1 MGLWAVRGMKP
12 IYMTD
17 NTINMP
23 KADSVDNAAK
33 LAVKI
38 KETYPKLSDD
48 DIKLYSGQREQ
59 FFAKLSEKQNVSK
72 ADAVARISE
81 LEKACGCGAS
91 AAKTQ
96 PVKAA

>member
-1 MGLWAVRGMKP
+1 
-12 IYMTD
+12 MTD
-17 NTINMP
+17 KTINMP
-23 KADSVDNAAK
+23 KANTVDNAAK

-38 KETYPKLSDD
+38 KEAYPKLSDD

-59 FFAKLSEKQNVSK
+59 FFAKLIEKQYVSK

-81 LEKACGCGAS
+81 LEKSCGCGS
-91 AAKTQ
+91 TTAKA